1 MNLMDISSNVPSR
14 DDLLAAVLSHGL
26 RPTPFETA
34 IRTGGIL
41 VAGMLLGIG
50 ISLLFAPMS
59 GTELR
64 AAIKQR
70 LTFDEN
76 QRFRR
81 QVDEAGGLP
90 GPIKHLA
97 P

>member
-1 MNLMDISSNVPSR
+1 MNLVDIGSKVPSR
-14 DDLLAAVLSHGL
+14 EDLLAVLPLGG

-41 VAGMLLGIG
+41 VAGMLLGTG
-50 ISLLFAPMS
+50 ISLLFAPMN
-59 GTELR
+59 GAELR
-64 AAIKQR
+64 AAIRR
-70 LTFDEN
+70 LFTIDPNE
-76 QRFRR
+76 RFHREL
-81 QVDEAGGLP
+81 DNAGGLP